1 MCLYSYVPTRAAQQF
16 VDDIFDFTVSDTEL
30 YRIIEQSKDAYK
42 KRIKQFIDNAHT
54 LVFTE
59 DNLDVSLRIGG
70 NKTIVYHFVSR
81 LISIMNTSDTPN
93 LHFGGTP
100 WFTRDELDVSVF
112 AASSVSSAAD
122 LRRLCAEDMVTACED
137 RGRAAHG
144 YLVLGQGDEQP
155 KHRRT
160 AARRQESDSNK

>member
-1 MCLYSYVPTRAAQQF
+1 VRRRLC
-16 VDDIFDFTVSDTEL
+16 
-30 YRIIEQSKDAYK
+30 DADRR
-42 KRIKQFIDNAHT
+42 RIKQFIDIAHT

-81 LISIMNTSDTPN
+81 LISIMNSCDTPN

-122 LRRLCAEDMVTACED
+122 LRRLCTEDMVTALKVRARVACD
-137 RGRAAHG
+137 SRLTLLHRSTTGRTRVPG
-144 YLVLGQGDEQP
+144 TRP
-155 KHRRT
+155 RRRAIKT
-160 AARRQESDSNK
+160 SSCYPSSPRIRS